1 VTRPSHAPRWPAA
14 GERFTLFGEVVMVGL
29 LVMIAALPV
38 VTALPALA
46 AGCTHLRRHLRAE
59 RVSAAGFARTLRAAL
74 PGSWRVT
81 VPALAI
87 TVLLGFNLLIAR
99 AGLPG
104 APVVTATTPALLA
117 AGSVVLIR
125 AAAAWRPGSAWRALL
140 GRGARATGSDVRG
153 SALLLGAWLLVGVV
167 TWQLP
172 PLLLPAAGC
181 LVLAAIAIDA
191 HAHRG
196 PPQ

>member
-1 VTRPSHAPRWPAA
+1 MTQSRHVPRWPAA

-29 LVMIAALPV
+29 LVTVAALPV

-46 AGCTHLRRHLRAE
+46 AGCTHLRGHLRAE

-74 PGSWRVT
+74 PGSWGVT

-87 TVLLGFNLLIAR
+87 TVLLGFNLLIAG

-104 APVVTATTPALLA
+104 APVVAATALALLA
-117 AGSVVLIR
+117 AGPVVLIR
-125 AAAAWRPGSAWRALL
+125 AAAAWRPGSAWPVLVGQA
-140 GRGARATGSDVRG
+140 ARATGADVRG

-172 PLLLPAAGC
+172 PLVLPAAGS

-196 PPQ
+196 PHQ